1 MENVTQPGPV
11 EELGMKIT
19 GTGRFTGRQKS
30 LMAQVRA
37 REHLLDDIK
46 QLEFRLGG
54 HQVFQVKEVEP
65 WSRIPERRYALTPL
79 SR

>member
-1 MENVTQPGPV
+1 
-11 EELGMKIT
+11 MKIT
-19 GTGRFTGRQKS
+19 GTGRLTGRQRS

-37 REHLLDDIK
+37 REHLLDEIK
-46 QLEFRLGG
+46 QLELRLGSP
-54 HQVFQVKEVEP
+54 QLFQVKEVEP